1 MRKRDLVELHKA
13 LSADFL
19 RNIIMYLRHILPIM
33 WHNDCNVLILYFS
46 DNQNMRLPVW
56 ALPWGPRPQDSRLF
70 WDSNSSGPEMQRI
83 LLVNYCRTSGKII
96 ILHIS
101 LVLGEY
107 SRYLAWQS
115 GVISLSM
122 MRSLRRWRYTPR
134 RANGHNKVS
143 RPSYLSPFMS
153 VKYIAIVC

>member
-1 MRKRDLVELHKA
+1 
-13 LSADFL
+13 
-19 RNIIMYLRHILPIM
+19 MYLRHILPIM

-83 LLVNYCRTSGKII
+83 LLVNYCRTSGMII

-107 SRYLAWQS
+107 SRYLAWEFELYVESEDTHQGKQMVTTKS
-115 GVISLSM
+115 QDHITSPAL
-122 MRSLRRWRYTPR
+122 W
-134 RANGHNKVS
+134 VS
-143 RPSYLSPFMS
+143 
-153 VKYIAIVC
+153 YIANLYWWIKLAIKAFSDKIGA